1 MKQSNADLDLK
12 MRMQRLLWL
21 LGYYT
26 RIGVK
31 LASYPP
37 PKGKKESV
45 QSALELTDVDVLGI
59 KVDADL
65 SSIRTLVDCTTKK
78 SGSPIGRAF
87 WLRGLMHFFHATR
100 GYAVLART
108 IPPHERTIAAELG
121 VTLMDEQDVHMME
134 ERHSMSEHTV
144 PPHIGSREAHL
155 YFESNLSTL
164 AGSLMPVVEF
174 RQRQFWLQKPG
185 RALLN
190 TIFLPQRLN
199 EELNPSQKF
208 HRALVVDVFTLFCL
222 SAITMC
228 EHLLATAPRD
238 LRAGVR
244 MYLFGGAMGI
254 QTRESLLSD
263 MRELLERLPG
273 QKPMFIREELTSRL
287 QLDPPFLNE
296 LLERTVRLLNKPSK
310 AKDILRYLQ
319 VALMEQVLYGGPSV
333 QEVFGEEY
341 SEVTLKFVKDL
352 ARFYEE
358 AADLDPDI
366 FKEIKD
372 L

>member
-1 MKQSNADLDLK
+1 MKQTNADLDLK
-12 MRMQRLLWL
+12 MRMQTLLWL

-37 PKGKKESV
+37 PKGKKDLVRSP
-45 QSALELTDVDVLGI
+45 LELTDVDVLGI

-65 SSIRTLVDCTTKK
+65 SFVRTLVDCTTRKT
-78 SGSPIGRAF
+78 GSPIGRAF

-108 IPPHERTIAAELG
+108 IPPHERNIAAELG
-121 VTLMDEQDVHMME
+121 VILMDEEDVHLME
-134 ERHSMSEHTV
+134 ERYSISDYTV
-144 PPHIGSREAHL
+144 PPHIGNRKAHL
-155 YFESNLSTL
+155 YYEGNISTL
-164 AGSLMPVVEF
+164 SEKLMPLVEF
-174 RQRQFWLQKPG
+174 RHRQFWLQKPG

-190 TIFLPQRLN
+190 TIFLPQQLHQ
-199 EELNPSQKF
+199 ELDPSEKF
-208 HRALVVDVFTLFCL
+208 HRALVVDLFTLFCL
-222 SAITMC
+222 SVITMC
-228 EHLLATAPRD
+228 EHLLTTAPRD
-238 LRAGVR
+238 LRSGVR
-244 MYLFGGAMGI
+244 MYLFGGVIGI

-263 MRELLERLPG
+263 LRALLESLPG

-296 LLERTVRLLNKPSK
+296 LLERTVRLLNKPGK

-319 VALMEQVLYGGPSV
+319 VALMEQVLYRGPSPK
-333 QEVFGEEY
+333 EVFGEEY
-341 SEVTLKFVKDL
+341 SDVTLKFVKDL
-352 ARFYEE
+352 ARFYEQ
-358 AADLDPDI
+358 AVDLDPNI
-366 FKEIKD
+366 LKEIKE